1 MSIRNSS
8 DNRPV
13 SARLALIWTNLQT
26 AAVLFFLIAPVLA
39 MIPLSFNA
47 GSYFSYPMTAYS
59 LRWYEKALT
68 EPDWQRAFLN
78 SLGIGAMATVLATVL
93 GTLAALGLSRP
104 TFPWRWLIMPLLIS
118 PMIIPVV
125 VVAVGFYLVFAPLGL
140 TNSYAGVV
148 LAHAALGTPFV
159 VITVTASLL
168 SFDRNLMRAAAGLGA
183 APAVAFRRVMLPL
196 VSPGVATGAIF
207 AFATSFDEVVV
218 ILFIGGP
225 AQRTV
230 PRQMWSGIRDAI
242 DPSILAIATLLTV
255 FAVALFLFSLKLR
268 KVVEGFAFKLEARLE
283 QTAVFVTT
291 LVAAALSTSLSCCG
305 TRNP

>member
-1 MSIRNSS
+1 MLITKSA
-8 DNRPV
+8 DNRPL
-13 SARLALIWTNLQT
+13 SARLALIWTNWQT
-26 AAVLFFLIAPVLA
+26 GVVLAFLIAPVLA
-39 MIPLSFNA
+39 IIPLSFNA
-47 GSYFSYPMTAYS
+47 GSYFSYPMSGYS
-59 LRWYEKALT
+59 LRWYERALLD
-68 EPDWQRAFLN
+68 PDWQRAFLN
-78 SLGIGAMATVLATVL
+78 SLGIGAMATLVATIL

-104 TFPWRWLIMPLLIS
+104 SFPWRSVIMPLLIS

-168 SFDRNLMRAAAGLGA
+168 SFDRNLLRAAAGLGA
-183 APAVAFRRVMLPL
+183 ASWTAFRRVTLPL

-230 PRQMWSGIRDAI
+230 PRQMWSGIREAI

-255 FAVALFLFSLKLR
+255 FAIALFVTINWLWGR
-268 KVVEGFAFKLEARLE
+268 
-283 QTAVFVTT
+283 TAAQSSPNV
-291 LVAAALSTSLSCCG
+291 
-305 TRNP
+305 

>member
-1 MSIRNSS
+1 MSISNGG
-8 DNRPV
+8 DNRPL
-13 SARLALIWTNLQT
+13 SARLALIWTNWQT
-26 AAVLFFLIAPVLA
+26 GAVLFFLIAPVLA

-47 GSYFSYPMTAYS
+47 GSYFSYPMTGFS
-59 LRWYEKALT
+59 LRWYEKALL

-78 SLGIGAMATVLATVL
+78 SLAIGAMATLLATVL

-104 TFPWRWLIMPLLIS
+104 SFPWRSLIMPLLIS

-183 APAVAFRRVMLPL
+183 APSTAFRRIMLPL

-225 AQRTV
+225 NQRTV
-230 PRQMWSGIRDAI
+230 PRQMWSGMREAI

-255 FAVALFLFSLKLR
+255 FAIALFLTIKWLR
-268 KVVEGFAFKLEARLE
+268 DR
-283 QTAVFVTT
+283 TAAQISPSV
-291 LVAAALSTSLSCCG
+291 
-305 TRNP
+305 

>member
-1 MSIRNSS
+1 MSISNSG
-8 DNRPV
+8 DNRPL
-13 SARLALIWTNLQT
+13 SARLALIWTNWQT
-26 AAVLFFLIAPVLA
+26 GAVLVFLIAPVLA

-47 GSYFSYPMTAYS
+47 GSYFSYPMTGYS
-59 LRWYEKALT
+59 LRWYEKALLD
-68 EPDWQRAFLN
+68 PDWQRAFLN
-78 SLGIGAMATVLATVL
+78 SLGIGAMATVVATVL

-104 TFPWRWLIMPLLIS
+104 NFPWRSLIMPLLIS

-183 APAVAFRRVMLPL
+183 APSTAFRRIMLPL

-255 FAVALFLFSLKLR
+255 FAIALFVTMNWLR
-268 KVVEGFAFKLEARLE
+268 GR
-283 QTAVFVTT
+283 TAAQISPSV
-291 LVAAALSTSLSCCG
+291 
-305 TRNP
+305 

>member
-1 MSIRNSS
+1 MLITKSA
-8 DNRPV
+8 DNRPL
-13 SARLALIWTNLQT
+13 SARLALIWTNWQT
-26 AAVLFFLIAPVLA
+26 GVVLAFLIAPVLA
-39 MIPLSFNA
+39 IIPLSFNA
-47 GSYFSYPMTAYS
+47 GSYFSYPMSGYS
-59 LRWYEKALT
+59 LRWYEKALLD
-68 EPDWQRAFLN
+68 PDWQRAFLN
-78 SLGIGAMATVLATVL
+78 SLGIGAMATLVATIL

-104 TFPWRWLIMPLLIS
+104 SFPWRSVIMPLLIS

-168 SFDRNLMRAAAGLGA
+168 SFDRNLLRAAAGLGA
-183 APAVAFRRVMLPL
+183 ASWTAFRRVTLPL

-255 FAVALFLFSLKLR
+255 FAIALFVTINWLWGR
-268 KVVEGFAFKLEARLE
+268 
-283 QTAVFVTT
+283 TAAQSSPNV
-291 LVAAALSTSLSCCG
+291 
-305 TRNP
+305 

>member
-1 MSIRNSS
+1 MLITKSA
-8 DNRPV
+8 DNRPL
-13 SARLALIWTNLQT
+13 SARLALIWTNWQT
-26 AAVLFFLIAPVLA
+26 GVVLAFLIAPVLA
-39 MIPLSFNA
+39 IIPLSFNA
-47 GSYFSYPMTAYS
+47 GSYFSYPMSGYS
-59 LRWYEKALT
+59 LRWYEKALLD
-68 EPDWQRAFLN
+68 PDWQRAFLN
-78 SLGIGAMATVLATVL
+78 SLGIGAMATLVATIL

-104 TFPWRWLIMPLLIS
+104 SFPWRSVIMPLLIS

-125 VVAVGFYLVFAPLGL
+125 VVAVGFYLVLAPLGL

-168 SFDRNLMRAAAGLGA
+168 SFDRNLLRAAAGLGA
-183 APAVAFRRVMLPL
+183 ASWTAFRRVTLPL

-230 PRQMWSGIRDAI
+230 PRQMWSGIREAI

-255 FAVALFLFSLKLR
+255 FAIALFVTINWLWGR
-268 KVVEGFAFKLEARLE
+268 
-283 QTAVFVTT
+283 TAAQSSPNV
-291 LVAAALSTSLSCCG
+291 
-305 TRNP
+305 

>member
-1 MSIRNSS
+1 MLITKSA
-8 DNRPV
+8 DNRPL
-13 SARLALIWTNLQT
+13 SARLALIWTNWQT
-26 AAVLFFLIAPVLA
+26 GVVLAFLIAPVLA
-39 MIPLSFNA
+39 IIPLSFNA
-47 GSYFSYPMTAYS
+47 GSYFSYPMSGYS
-59 LRWYEKALT
+59 LRWYEKALLD
-68 EPDWQRAFLN
+68 PDWQRAFLN
-78 SLGIGAMATVLATVL
+78 SLGIGAMATLVATIL

-104 TFPWRWLIMPLLIS
+104 SFPWRSVIMPLLIS

-168 SFDRNLMRAAAGLGA
+168 SFDRNLLRAAAGLGA
-183 APAVAFRRVMLPL
+183 ASWTAFRRVTLPL

-230 PRQMWSGIRDAI
+230 PRQMWSGIREAI

-255 FAVALFLFSLKLR
+255 FAIALFVTINWLWGR
-268 KVVEGFAFKLEARLE
+268 
-283 QTAVFVTT
+283 TAAQSSPNV
-291 LVAAALSTSLSCCG
+291 
-305 TRNP
+305 